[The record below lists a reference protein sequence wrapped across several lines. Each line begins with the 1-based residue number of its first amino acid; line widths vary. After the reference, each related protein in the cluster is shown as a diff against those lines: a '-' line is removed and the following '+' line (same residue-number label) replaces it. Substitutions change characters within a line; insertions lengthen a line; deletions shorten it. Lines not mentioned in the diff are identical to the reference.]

1 MEKAEAPKV
10 KIEYTPGRVA
20 HATILGQRVRI
31 YAKPSLGK
39 TIIRKSGVTRKS
51 NRVREVNRVVKELK
65 PAQLCKGKDIKAFR
79 ACLSEQ
85 MKKAFEQLRRATA

>member
-1 MEKAEAPKV
+1 MV

-39 TIIRKSGVTRKS
+39 TIIRKSGVARKS
-51 NRVREVNRVVKELK
+51 EKVREINRVVKELK
-65 PAQLCKGKDIKAFR
+65 PAVLCKGRDIQKFR
-79 ACLSEQ
+79 VCLSEE
-85 MKKAFEQLRRATA
+85 MKKALKKV